1 MLTVDKRNSKTER
14 KNFLKVNNN
23 TTRNNNI
30 THVNDVVLMH
40 LLLTLNKLLNFF
52 LFFYI
57 DFEHVC

>member
-14 KNFLKVNNN
+14 KKFLKV
-23 TTRNNNI
+23 NNNI